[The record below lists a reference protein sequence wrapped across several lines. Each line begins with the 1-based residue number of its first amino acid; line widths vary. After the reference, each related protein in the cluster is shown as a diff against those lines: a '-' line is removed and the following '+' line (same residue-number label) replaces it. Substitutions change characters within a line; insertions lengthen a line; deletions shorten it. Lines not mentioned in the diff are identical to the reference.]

1 MADTRATDVAG
12 ERYARLAARL
22 DEHARRLLLGS
33 EAIGLGP
40 RSTTS
45 LARVTGVSRRVIA
58 RGIKEVQSPEELPP
72 GRIRKVGGGR
82 KKATDKDPT
91 LLPDLERLVEPVTR
105 GDPMSAL
112 QWTSKSL
119 HVLSAELTT
128 MGHQAGPSLVQR
140 LLHHLGYSLQANRK
154 TLEGATHVD
163 RDAQFEHINAA
174 VNERITANEPVISV
188 DTKKKELV
196 GPFKNS
202 GKALRPKGNPEAVN
216 THDFPTLGQGKAN
229 PYGVYDIGDN
239 TGWVNVGI
247 DHDTSEFAVESI
259 RRWLQDTGHSRY
271 PDATTLMITADCGG
285 SNGYRGR
292 LWKVELQRLA
302 DETGLAISVS
312 HFPPGTSKWNKI
324 EHRLF
329 SFITQNWQGKPLV
342 SYQVIINLISATR
355 TTKGLKVKAVLDTNT
370 YEKGRT
376 VSDEELA
383 RVNLTPDPFHGEWNY
398 TISPATKL

>member
-12 ERYARLAARL
+12 ERYSRLAARL

-40 RSTTS
+40 RSTS
-45 LARVTGVSRRVIA
+45 ALSRATGVSRRVIA
-58 RGIKEVQSPEELPP
+58 RGIKDVESPEALAP
-72 GRIRKVGGGR
+72 GRIRQGGGGR
-82 KKATDKDPT
+82 KKATDKDHT
-91 LLPDLERLVEPVTR
+91 LLSDLERLVDPVTR
-105 GDPMSAL
+105 GAPMSAL
-112 QWTSKSL
+112 RWTSKSL
-119 HVLSAELTT
+119 HVLSAELTA
-128 MGHQAGPSLVQR
+128 MGHQAGVSLVQR
-140 LLHHLGYSLQANRK
+140 LLHQLGYSLQANRK

-174 VNERITANEPVISV
+174 ANERITANEPVISV

-196 GPFKNS
+196 GPFKNG
-202 GKALRPKGNPEAVN
+202 GKELRPKGNPEAVN
-216 THDFPTLGQGKAN
+216 THDFPTLAQGKAN

-302 DETGLAISVS
+302 NETGLAISVS

-329 SFITQNWQGKPLV
+329 SFITQNWRGKPLV

-355 TTKGLKVKAVLDTNT
+355 TTKGLTVKAVLDTNT

-383 RVNLTPDPFHGEWNY
+383 KVNLTPDPFHGEWNY
-398 TISPATKL
+398 TISPSPQL